1 MVAPF
6 ASAPDGPTQTATGT
20 SDRSMAR
27 TMSSTPASIAPD
39 DFTWSTSSVD
49 PRSLASADRVADER
63 LVRRVEVALH
73 LHDVDPAPAGRSDR
87 AGVRRER
94 IADRDAQREREGD
107 ERDGAPETA
116 ARSGLP

>member
-39 DFTWSTSSVD
+39 DFTWSTSNVD
-49 PRSLASADRVADER
+49 PRSLASLIESRT
-63 LVRRVEVALH
+63 
-73 LHDVDPAPAGRSDR
+73 SDSF
-87 AGVRRER
+87 GV
-94 IADRDAQREREGD
+94 
-107 ERDGAPETA
+107 
-116 ARSGLP
+116 SK